1 MITLIISFQF
11 INIII
16 IIKKTN
22 QLNSII
28 YLISIDLI

>member
-16 IIKKTN
+16 IIKKIN

-28 YLISIDLI
+28 YLISIDLF